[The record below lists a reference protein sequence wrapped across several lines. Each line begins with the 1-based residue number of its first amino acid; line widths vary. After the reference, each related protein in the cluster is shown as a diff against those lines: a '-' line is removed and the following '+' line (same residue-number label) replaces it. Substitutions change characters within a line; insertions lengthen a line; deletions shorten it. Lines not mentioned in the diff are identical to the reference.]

1 MIAQVMT
8 QTVSI
13 IMLLLSVLFPVIIL
27 RALSPRRDPDSWRSM
42 MVWRYVICSIVGGV
56 LRFHWA
62 IFSNTFK
69 ASSVLFW
76 VRSHLGL
83 SRIVLIVN

>member
-1 MIAQVMT
+1 
-8 QTVSI
+8 
-13 IMLLLSVLFPVIIL
+13 
-27 RALSPRRDPDSWRSM
+27 M